1 MKSSRIR
8 AILVGGMANPKF
20 RILVVE
26 DDPKTAG
33 LVRLYLEHAGYSV
46 SMAGDGVEALRLA
59 RLDPAPDLVVL
70 DVMLPKLDG
79 LRVCRELRLGSD
91 AAVILLTARSTEED
105 RLEGLDLGADDYV
118 TKPFSPRE
126 LVARVRAVLRRRPAG
141 RNSTRTGDSFV
152 GRSDRSGPGDREG
165 SDRLV
170 SGDVEIDLARRV
182 VRARGRAVELTPREF
197 DLLAA
202 LLRQPGRVFTRDDL
216 AVAAFGPD
224 YEASGRT
231 IDVHVKNLRAKIERD
246 PASPSRIVTVF
257 GVGYRLA
264 EPGGDGTKTGGG
276 PTPRS

>member
-1 MKSSRIR
+1 VPTS
-8 AILVGGMANPKF
+8 PKP

-33 LVRLYLEHAGYSV
+33 LIRLYLEHAGYAV
-46 SMAGDGVEALRLA
+46 TTAGDGREGLRLA
-59 RLDPAPDLVVL
+59 GLDPSPDLVVL

-79 LRVCRELRLGSD
+79 LHVCREIRLTTD

-126 LVARVRAVLRRRPAG
+126 LVARVRAVLRRRPAERPTAPGG
-141 RNSTRTGDSFV
+141 RARPTAA
-152 GRSDRSGPGDREG
+152 E
-165 SDRLV
+165 RLA
-170 SGDVEIDLARRV
+170 SGDIEIDLGRRI
-182 VRARGRAVELTPREF
+182 VRASGRAIDLTPREF

-216 AVAAFGPD
+216 AAAAFGPD
-224 YEASGRT
+224 YDASGRT
-231 IDVHVKNLRAKIERD
+231 IDAHVKNLRAKIDRD
-246 PASPSRIVTVF
+246 PAAPSRIVTVF

-264 EPGGDGTKTGGG
+264 AGSRDG
-276 PTPRS
+276 

>member
-1 MKSSRIR
+1 
-8 AILVGGMANPKF
+8 MANSKQ

-33 LVRLYLEHAGYSV
+33 LVRLYLEHAGYAV
-46 SMAGDGVEALRLA
+46 TTAGDGAEALRLA
-59 RLDPAPDLVVL
+59 KSDPVPDLVVL

-79 LRVCRELRLGSD
+79 LRVCREIRLSTD

-126 LVARVRAVLRRRPAG
+126 LVARVRAVLRRRPAE
-141 RNSTRTGDSFV
+141 RSSTRGGGPAGARSERGSAFASDDSA
-152 GRSDRSGPGDREG
+152 
-165 SDRLV
+165 RLAYA
-170 SGDVEIDLARRV
+170 DVEIDLARRL

-216 AVAAFGPD
+216 AAAAFGPD

-264 EPGGDGTKTGGG
+264 ESSDAGDSAGGR
-276 PTPRS
+276 PPR

>member
-1 MKSSRIR
+1 
-8 AILVGGMANPKF
+8 MANSKQ

-33 LVRLYLEHAGYSV
+33 LLRLYLEHAGYAV
-46 SMAGDGVEALRLA
+46 TTAGDGAEALRLA
-59 RLDPAPDLVVL
+59 KLDAAPDLVVL

-79 LRVCRELRLGSD
+79 LRVCRELRLSTD

-126 LVARVRAVLRRRPAG
+126 LVARVRAVLRRRPVERNGARGGGSGTARSERGAAPAG
-141 RNSTRTGDSFV
+141 DGSERLLHGD
-152 GRSDRSGPGDREG
+152 
-165 SDRLV
+165 L
-170 SGDVEIDLARRV
+170 EIDLARRL

-216 AVAAFGPD
+216 AAAAFGPD

-264 EPGGDGTKTGGG
+264 EAGDAGGSPGGRGS
-276 PTPRS
+276 R

>member
-1 MKSSRIR
+1 MLIS
-8 AILVGGMANPKF
+8 GMANPKF

-26 DDPKTAG
+26 DDSKTAG
-33 LVRLYLEHAGYSV
+33 LVRLYLEHAGYAV
-46 SMAGDGVEALRLA
+46 TVAGDGAEALRLA
-59 RLDPAPDLVVL
+59 RIHPAPDLVVL

-79 LRVCRELRLGSD
+79 LRVCRELRLSSD
-91 AAVILLTARSTEED
+91 AAIILLTARSTEED

-126 LVARVRAVLRRRPAG
+126 LVARVRAVLRRRPTG
-141 RNSTRTGDSFV
+141 RDSARRGTHPGGHADRIGSVEGD
-152 GRSDRSGPGDREG
+152 G
-165 SDRLV
+165 SERLV
-170 SGDVEIDLARRV
+170 SGDVEIDLTRRI

-231 IDVHVKNLRAKIERD
+231 IDAHVKNLRAKIERD

-264 EPGGDGTKTGGG
+264 ELGGAGESPRGGTS
-276 PTPRS
+276 PRS

>member
-1 MKSSRIR
+1 MNSSRIR
-8 AILVGGMANPKF
+8 AILVAMAPTPKP

-33 LVRLYLEHAGYSV
+33 LVRLYLEHAGYAV
-46 SMAGDGVEALRLA
+46 ATAGDGREALRVAKLEP
-59 RLDPAPDLVVL
+59 RPELVVL

-79 LRVCRELRLGSD
+79 LHVCRELRLTSD
-91 AAVILLTARSTEED
+91 AAIILLTARSTEED

-126 LVARVRAVLRRRPAG
+126 LVARVRAVLRRRPTERKPARGDAADG
-141 RNSTRTGDSFV
+141 RA
-152 GRSDRSGPGDREG
+152 EE
-165 SDRLV
+165 RLA
-170 SGDVEIDLARRV
+170 SGDVEIDLGRRL
-182 VRARGRAVELTPREF
+182 VRARGRVVELTPREF

-216 AVAAFGPD
+216 AAAAFGPD

-231 IDVHVKNLRAKIERD
+231 IDAHVKNLRAKIERD
-246 PASPSRIVTVF
+246 PAAPTHIVTVF

-264 EPGGDGTKTGGG
+264 EPATGEGS
-276 PTPRS
+276 PP

>member
-1 MKSSRIR
+1 
-8 AILVGGMANPKF
+8 MANSKQ

-33 LVRLYLEHAGYSV
+33 LVRLYLEHAGYAV
-46 SMAGDGVEALRLA
+46 TTAGDGAEALRLA
-59 RLDPAPDLVVL
+59 KADPFPDLVVL

-79 LRVCRELRLGSD
+79 LRVCREIRLSTD

-126 LVARVRAVLRRRPAG
+126 LVARVRAVLRRRPAE
-141 RNSTRTGDSFV
+141 RNPTRGGAAAASRSERGSAATSEDSARLAHGD
-152 GRSDRSGPGDREG
+152 
-165 SDRLV
+165 L
-170 SGDVEIDLARRV
+170 EIDLARRL
-182 VRARGRAVELTPREF
+182 VRVRGRAVELTPREF

-216 AVAAFGPD
+216 AAAAFGPD

-264 EPGGDGTKTGGG
+264 ELADAGGSPGRR
-276 PTPRS
+276 TPR